1 MKKAQY
7 FITCKEL
14 PLQMLTVNELSPQ
27 RVRSLLLPKPKKKVD
42 ERQLRFDFWFLNSDL
57 WLNELLSML
66 ISLYNNLGTDYTDY
80 TDYTVFSVVIAAKN
94 PH

>member
-42 ERQLRFDFWFLNSDL
+42 ERQLRFDFWFLIYEF

>member
-14 PLQMLTVNELSPQ
+14 PLQMQTVNELSPQ

-42 ERQLRFDFWFLNSDL
+42 ERQLLLILANKNNLRLDNLLFKSDTKRKSSNSKFNCKLSNSNLNSK
-57 WLNELLSML
+57 S
-66 ISLYNNLGTDYTDY
+66 
-80 TDYTVFSVVIAAKN
+80 
-94 PH
+94 

>member
-42 ERQLRFDFWFLNSDL
+42 ERQLRFDFWFMIYEF

-80 TDYTVFSVVIAAKN
+80 TVFSAVIAAKN

>member
-42 ERQLRFDFWFLNSDL
+42 ERQLRLDFWFMIYEF

-80 TDYTVFSVVIAAKN
+80 TVFGVVIAAKN